1 MTTVPAVN
9 SATQSSETA
18 TKSSSVGSM
27 DYNAFLK
34 LLIAQLKNQDPMKPT
49 DPTQFLSQLAQFSQ
63 VTSTQNVEAK
73 IGELNDSLRATQVLN
88 GTTLVGRSVLA
99 RTDTANFV
107 NGSTLNGV
115 VDVPEGASSAQVEV
129 RDAAGQLIRRFAIP
143 ATQGTNEFG
152 WDGYTSTGEK
162 AASGTYAIK
171 ITANVSGTTES
182 LDPMLYSKV
191 SSVTMDS
198 SGLVVNTGVGP
209 VPLDDVKRVM

>member
-1 MTTVPAVN
+1 MTTIDPAVL
-9 SATQSSETA
+9 AA
-18 TKSSSVGSM
+18 L
-27 DYNAFLK
+27 NAGKTSDRRDSKELGQNQFLT
-34 LLIAQLKNQDPMKPT
+34 LMLAQLKNQDPMKPT

-99 RTDTANFV
+99 RTDTAHFV
-107 NGSTLNGV
+107 MDSKLSGV
-115 VDVPEGASSAQVEV
+115 VDIPEGASSAQVEV
-129 RDAAGQLIRRFAIP
+129 RDIAGQLIRRFAIP
-143 ATQGTNEFG
+143 ATQGANEFS
-152 WDGYTSTGEK
+152 WDGYTSTGAK

-191 SSVTMDS
+191 SSVTMGS